1 MIEVQYPEKDGM
13 NGSIHKIEIK
23 KIERFEKDGTFLV
36 HGIENGYNVILH
48 LAIDPLGKIY
58 KIPHTGMEYLKLSL
72 PVYAKVNVTSSLLKQ
87 LDGKKIVTV
96 MKEKK
101 SNEVIKMYYHKP
113 LHKMF
118 ITKNTAYELGY
129 INDKEL
135 HNFDDNNVI
144 LSDNDLNTRFYELS
158 DYNFD
163 IIKDKYKVEVVNFIV
178 SEKKTDD
185 MPPYNELGETYIDSE
200 IKKLLMDLK
209 YQLQKQGK
217 VDPPTRD
224 LVIKLIRRE
233 RTIKQLPKG
242 EMRDEISRILYYDLQ
257 DLVSTTQGLNLSD
270 NRAKNFN
277 LKVESLNKLL
287 TLKENGIDLSN
298 IKELF
303 KDIKENLNESF
314 NYDHTIDVRTW
325 FIIES
330 YINSLIETILVNDD
344 FEFRQGI
351 SKFNKNDVLYGQ
363 IMYDLRNKIEGKNTK

>member
-1 MIEVQYPEKDGM
+1 
-13 NGSIHKIEIK
+13 
-23 KIERFEKDGTFLV
+23 
-36 HGIENGYNVILH
+36 
-48 LAIDPLGKIY
+48 
-58 KIPHTGMEYLKLSL
+58 
-72 PVYAKVNVTSSLLKQ
+72 
-87 LDGKKIVTV
+87 
-96 MKEKK
+96 
-101 SNEVIKMYYHKP
+101 
-113 LHKMF
+113 
-118 ITKNTAYELGY
+118 
-129 INDKEL
+129 
-135 HNFDDNNVI
+135 
-144 LSDNDLNTRFYELS
+144 
-158 DYNFD
+158 
-163 IIKDKYKVEVVNFIV
+163 
-178 SEKKTDD
+178 
-185 MPPYNELGETYIDSE
+185 
-200 IKKLLMDLK
+200 MDLK

-303 KDIKENLNESF
+303 KDIKESLNESF

>member
-1 MIEVQYPEKDGM
+1 MIEVQYPDKDGIT
-13 NGSIHKIEIK
+13 GTVHRIVIK

-36 HGIENGYNVILH
+36 HGKENGFNVVLH

-72 PVYAKVNVTSSLLKQ
+72 PVYKKVNVTKSLLSQ
-87 LDGKKIVTV
+87 LDGKIVTSI
-96 MKEKK
+96 KEDKK
-101 SNEVIKMYYHKP
+101 SDEVIKMFYHP
-113 LHKMF
+113 QLHKMF
-118 ITKNTAYELGY
+118 ITKNTAHELGY
-129 INDKEL
+129 IDDKEL
-135 HNFDDNNVI
+135 HDFDDNNVI

-158 DYNFD
+158 DINFGT
-163 IIKDKYKVEVVNFIV
+163 IKDKYKVEVVNFLV

-185 MPPYNELGETYIDSE
+185 MPPYNDLGETYIDSE

-209 YQLQKQGK
+209 YYIQKQGK

-224 LVIKLIRRE
+224 LVIKLIQRE

-242 EMRDEISRILYYDLQ
+242 EMRDEISQILYYDLQ

-270 NRAKNFN
+270 NRAKNYN
-277 LKVESLNKLL
+277 LKVESINKLL

-298 IKELF
+298 VKELF
-303 KDIKENLNESF
+303 KDIKESLNESF
-314 NYDHTIDVRTW
+314 NYDHTIDIRTW

-330 YINSLIETILVNDD
+330 YINSLIETILVNDE
-344 FEFRQGI
+344 FKFRQEI